1 MNNLLPKPKQSNDS
15 WKSQSYLI
23 GGVAGLLFGLV
34 SAYMYTRA
42 AYDNGQPSDGA
53 NRVQT
58 GDVIGLGLAALAIIR
73 QVAEMGKGPDPKRVK
88 RK

>member
-1 MNNLLPKPKQSNDS
+1 MSNLLPNPTSRNDT
-15 WKSQSYLI
+15 WKTQAYVI
-23 GGVAGLLFGLV
+23 GAAAGLLFGLV

-42 AYDNGQPSDGA
+42 AHDNGQPTEGM

-58 GDVIGLGLAALAIIR
+58 GDVLGLGLAALAMVR
-73 QVAEMGKGPDPKRVK
+73 QIAEMGRGPEPKRGR